1 MTRELAS
8 IITAAAALVGTGV
21 GLLLSRT
28 LLKPKIGKS
37 TVKHVLLAKFKADWT
52 AEQIQELI
60 DGYQALTKKI
70 PAMKGF
76 EWGADVSVE
85 GLHKGYTHV
94 FITTFDDAKG
104 RDAYVEHPAHKEYA
118 GVLFQG
124 LEDGIVLDYV
134 PSVALSRFYS

>member
-8 IITAAAALVGTGV
+8 IITAAAALVDWLW
-21 GLLLSRT
+21 GLILPSAPPSLPHNPVLRQRT
-28 LLKPKIGKS
+28 PPCRPPCRPHCYCS
-37 TVKHVLLAKFKADWT
+37 PCFR
-52 AEQIQELI
+52 
-60 DGYQALTKKI
+60 
-70 PAMKGF
+70 
-76 EWGADVSVE
+76 GADVSVE

-104 RDAYVEHPAHKEYA
+104 RDAYVEDPAHKEYA

-134 PSVALSRFYS
+134 PSVALSRFFS